1 MKVWSRKLDFILFFP
16 EPISVDRISESEQ
29 ILAELRN
36 TAKDCIIVLPVRAV
50 CSGLISVS

>member
-29 ILAELRN
+29 ILAKLRN
-36 TAKDCIIVLPVRAV
+36 TAKTVL
-50 CSGLISVS
+50 